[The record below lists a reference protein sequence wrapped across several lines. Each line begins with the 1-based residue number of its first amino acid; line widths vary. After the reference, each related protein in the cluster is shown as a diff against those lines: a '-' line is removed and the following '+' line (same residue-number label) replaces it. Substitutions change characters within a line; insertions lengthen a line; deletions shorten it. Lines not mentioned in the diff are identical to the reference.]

1 MSTEEME
8 ITEENEQDYQGGPEQ
23 DYPDEEAEDEE
34 AENDGSQPEGLDE
47 QARRILEQMDREGK
61 TEWRREDDDT
71 EKVNIVVRDTG
82 FWRVFP
88 KE

>member
-8 ITEENEQDYQGGPEQ
+8 ITEENEENYEGGPEQ

-34 AENDGSQPEGLDE
+34 AENDGSQPKGLGE

-71 EKVNIVVRDTG
+71 EKVNIVVEEPQV
-82 FWRVFP
+82 WMALP